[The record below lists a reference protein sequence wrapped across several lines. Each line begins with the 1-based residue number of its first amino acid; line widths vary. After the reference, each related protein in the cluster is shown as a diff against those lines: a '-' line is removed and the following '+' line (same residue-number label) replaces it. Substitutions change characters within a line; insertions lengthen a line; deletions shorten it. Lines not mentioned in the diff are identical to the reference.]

1 MELVYFENSY
11 WEDYSVNKE
20 EDALA
25 SIYIDGYPYDENAEG
40 QVVAKVWITQHK
52 DIFVDWHHNGYRM
65 NETVLELIEESKKK
79 LKEEYCKQNNDLI
92 DKGKLKYEENYQ
104 Y

>member
-40 QVVAKVWITQHK
+40 KVEKIAQRLGMEQVDVMMSQIA
-52 DIFVDWHHNGYRM
+52 
-65 NETVLELIEESKKK
+65 
-79 LKEEYCKQNNDLI
+79 
-92 DKGKLKYEENYQ
+92 
-104 Y
+104 

>member
-11 WEDYSVNKE
+11 WEDYSVNKQ

-25 SIYIDGYPYDENAEG
+25 SICIDGHPHDENAEG
-40 QVVAKVWITQHK
+40 QVVAKVWITKHK
-52 DIFVDWHHNGYRM
+52 DIIVDWHHNGYRM

-79 LKEEYCKQNNDLI
+79 LKEEYCK
-92 DKGKLKYEENYQ
+92 
-104 Y
+104 